1 MNIDKGEIVYCNL
14 EVEYKRNKRTYLKQL
29 NNFVFSRNYDDND
42 YPNIDVVKYSM
53 FINKIDKKN
62 AQYISNVKIVNLD
75 ILVRT
80 GYKHKYENTNIRKF
94 TRTN

>member
-1 MNIDKGEIVYCNL
+1 MNINKGEIVYCNL
-14 EVEYKRNKRTYLKQL
+14 EVEYKKKNRTYLKQL
-29 NNFVFSRNYDDND
+29 TNFVFSRNYDDND

-75 ILVRT
+75 ILKRT
-80 GYKHKYENTNIRKF
+80 GYKHKYENTKIRKF

>member
-1 MNIDKGEIVYCNL
+1 MNINKGEIVYCNL

-29 NNFVFSRNYDDND
+29 NNFVFARNYDDND
-42 YPNIDVVKYSM
+42 FPNIDVIKYSM
-53 FINKIDKKN
+53 FINKLDKKN

-75 ILVRT
+75 ILQRT
-80 GYKHKYENTNIRKF
+80 GYKHKYENIKTREH

>member
-14 EVEYKRNKRTYLKQL
+14 EVQYERNKKTYKKLLKKFIFARQ
-29 NNFVFSRNYDDND
+29 YDDD
-42 YPNIDVVKYSM
+42 IYPNINVIKYSM

-62 AQYISNVKIVNLD
+62 AYHISNVKIVNLD

-80 GYKHKYENTNIRKF
+80 GYIAKF
-94 TRTN
+94 D